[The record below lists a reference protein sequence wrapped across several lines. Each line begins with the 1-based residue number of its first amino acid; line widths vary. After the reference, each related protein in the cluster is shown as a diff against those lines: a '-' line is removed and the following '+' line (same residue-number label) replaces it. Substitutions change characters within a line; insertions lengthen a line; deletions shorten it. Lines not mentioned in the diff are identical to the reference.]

1 MTVNILQGLSVP
13 MDGPPSSIRL
23 FERLQGTGLLIGW
36 ANAAIAYHDVLRGRL
51 SPIVFAMALCMVSA
65 LVVFL
70 VARIS
75 RRRST
80 RAKWILIVL
89 SALGVGP
96 WFALLHH
103 TGPLHL
109 HSVLSLAQGALQ
121 AGSCALLITAD
132 ARAWFAGRA
141 EDSALFER

>member
-1 MTVNILQGLSVP
+1 MGP
-13 MDGPPSSIRL
+13 APGGPPGTIRL
-23 FERLQGTGLLIGW
+23 FERLQGTGLLFGW

-51 SPIVFAMALCMVSA
+51 SPFVFAMTLCMISA

-75 RRRST
+75 RRGST
-80 RAKWILIVL
+80 RCKWILIVL

-96 WFALLHH
+96 WFALLRH

-109 HSVLSLAQGALQ
+109 HSVLALAQHALQ

-132 ARAWFAGRA
+132 ARAWFANR
-141 EDSALFER
+141 EDD